1 MAGAGLCSLQ
11 PAACSLPELSSEL
24 PHTGEDSPDKLA
36 EDVETQ
42 PLTFLVPKLLTFF
55 SHANVHIRTYSVG
68 CTQQPAAKVG
78 PSRPRPGWHMG
89 RAEDS
94 GEGGGR
100 GRGGGGAGCQSK
112 GGR

>member
-1 MAGAGLCSLQ
+1 MAGAAPVQPAACSLQ
-11 PAACSLPELSSEL
+11 PAACSLPGPSSEL

-68 CTQQPAAKVG
+68 CTQQLAGRVG
-78 PSRPRPGWHMG
+78 PSAVPDPALAHGT
-89 RAEDS
+89 S
-94 GEGGGR
+94 
-100 GRGGGGAGCQSK
+100 
-112 GGR
+112 

>member
-1 MAGAGLCSLQ
+1 MLAC
-11 PAACSLPELSSEL
+11 AACSLPAPSSEL

-68 CTQQPAAKVG
+68 CTQQPAGKVG
-78 PSRPRPGWHMG
+78 PSRPRPGSTWDEL
-89 RAEDS
+89 RAVARAKV
-94 GEGGGR
+94 GAGR
-100 GRGGGGAGCQSK
+100 GRGV
-112 GGR
+112 GREQGWEVL